1 MIDNNPI
8 PQNMLEMLEHC
19 RSPYYEKAEDIKK
32 IFPLDMQVEKLQ
44 EIHQMMIEDP
54 AIKGI
59 TRLIADKVMHQGAA
73 FMVVGG
79 DGGLNMLSK
88 SDVLK

>member
-32 IFPLDMQVEKLQ
+32 IFPFDMQVEKLQ
-44 EIHQMMIEDP
+44 ELHQMVIEDP
-54 AIKGI
+54 AIKAV
-59 TRLIADKVMHQGAA
+59 TRLIADKVMHEGVA
-73 FMVVGG
+73 FAMIGS
-79 DGGLNMLSK
+79 DGTMNIR
-88 SDVLK
+88 SDLDVFK